1 MNAQK
6 SESVVKPLF
15 PVGQTVAT
23 PGAIALLGQH
33 GISAFDLLHRH
44 AHGDWGDL
52 PSDDM
57 SANSAALKNGN
68 RLLSAYR
75 IGPFGKVSL
84 ITEHDRS
91 VTTILL
97 SSDY

>member
-1 MNAQK
+1 MNEQK
-6 SESVVKPLF
+6 SHPVVKPLF
-15 PVGQTVAT
+15 PIGQIVAT

-52 PSDDM
+52 PSDDL

-75 IGPFGKVSL
+75 VGATGKVWL
-84 ITEHDRS
+84 VTEHDRS
-91 VTTILL
+91 ATTILL
-97 SSDY
+97 PSDY

>member
-6 SESVVKPLF
+6 NQLAGKPLF
-15 PVGQTVAT
+15 PIGQTVAT
-23 PGAIALLGQH
+23 PGAIALLAQH

-52 PSDDM
+52 PPDDL

-75 IGPFGKVSL
+75 VGATGEVWL
-84 ITEHDRS
+84 ITEQNRS

-97 SSDY
+97 PSDY

>member
-1 MNAQK
+1 MNTQK
-6 SESVVKPLF
+6 NPSAGKPLF
-15 PVGQTVAT
+15 PIGQTVAT

-33 GISAFDLLHRH
+33 GISAFALLHRH
-44 AHGDWGDL
+44 ANGDWGDL
-52 PSDDM
+52 PPDDL

-75 IGPFGKVSL
+75 VGATGKVWL

-97 SSDY
+97 PSDY

>member
-1 MNAQK
+1 M
-6 SESVVKPLF
+6 
-15 PVGQTVAT
+15 
-23 PGAIALLGQH
+23 
-33 GISAFDLLHRH
+33 
-44 AHGDWGDL
+44 GDL
-52 PSDDM
+52 PFDDL

-75 IGPFGKVSL
+75 VGATGKVWL

-97 SSDY
+97 RSDK